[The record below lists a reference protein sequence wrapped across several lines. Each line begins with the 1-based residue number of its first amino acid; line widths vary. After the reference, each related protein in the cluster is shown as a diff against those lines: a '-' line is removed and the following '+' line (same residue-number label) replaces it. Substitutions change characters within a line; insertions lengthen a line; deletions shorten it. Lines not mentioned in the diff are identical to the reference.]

1 MKNQK
6 NLKITFKALGLIMA
20 FGCLTSQAVAQEILT
35 PFKSS
40 SEKAPVRRGV
50 AEARFLPF
58 FDDFSHS
65 NVYPDSTKWT
75 DNNVL
80 VNDGFPLCPP
90 NRNGATFDV
99 LDADGH
105 VYNYAISNAFVA
117 EYLTSVR
124 IRLDSIMEPEPRALT
139 PADSV
144 YLSFYY
150 QPQGNG
156 NSPETQDSL
165 VLQFGTTTE
174 HQEFLFLDYQNYS
187 IADIFAEM
195 QVDTLFPGDTVWASV
210 GCQPGLFTIITDT
223 LTPLTQGTIAVPCDS
238 VFTTVAD
245 TTWYHIW
252 SVPGQRLDSFMMN
265 HDGQYF
271 EQVMIPIRDA
281 KYFRNDF
288 YFRFYN
294 YASIVNGSLPANRS
308 NEDNWNI
315 DFVYLNINRTIDD
328 TNYPMLTFSGQRPSF
343 FNRYQSIPYRQ
354 YRINPNSSIRENLE
368 IDIANLDGIDHEV
381 NYYYKVKQIG
391 GGQYYM
397 RVLDPV
403 TIHPYREA
411 GYLNCPEFGGESPA
425 CPYVGELFALNMWY
439 DSVSYQISHYV
450 YDSTTYPP
458 LADSM
463 IYRLGMYNYYAYDD
477 GTPELGF
484 GVRPAGGKFA
494 VRFDMTDYDTIQ
506 GVQLLFNHTLNDANN
521 KYFDIV
527 VWKDENGKPSEEVYR
542 LSSQRPQW
550 QEQIYRF
557 SYYKFDKTVA
567 LAGAFYVGIEQ
578 RSDDL
583 INIGLDTSNDN
594 IQYNFVNTN
603 GSWQPSSKH
612 GSLMIRPVVGAS
624 YYIGVE
630 ENGPSTGSEAI
641 TLYPNPVQNTL
652 HLEGNIDGGQ
662 VNIYD
667 LTGRKVYQSEYQTE
681 IPVDQ
686 LNDGMYF
693 LNITTREGQVINQ
706 KFIIRK

>member
-35 PFKSS
+35 PFKGS

-99 LDADGH
+99 LDADGR

-265 HDGQYF
+265 HDGRYF

-315 DFVYLNINRTIDD
+315 DFVYLNINRKMDD
-328 TNYPMLTFSGQRPSF
+328 TDYPMLTFSGQRPSF

-368 IDIANLDGIDHEV
+368 IDIANLDGIDHVV
-381 NYYYKVKQIG
+381 NYYYEVKQIG

-527 VWKDENGKPSEEVYR
+527 VWKDENGKPGEEVYR

-594 IQYNFVNTN
+594 IQYNFINTN

-630 ENGPSTGSEAI
+630 ENSPSTGSEAI

-662 VNIYD
+662 VSIYD
-667 LTGRKVYQSEYQTE
+667 LTGRKVYQCKYQAE

>member
-20 FGCLTSQAVAQEILT
+20 FGCLTSQAIAQEILT
-35 PFKSS
+35 PFKGS
-40 SEKAPVRRGV
+40 SEKAPVRIGV
-50 AEARFLPF
+50 TEARFLPF

-99 LDADGH
+99 LDADGR

-265 HDGQYF
+265 HDDQYF
-271 EQVMIPIRDA
+271 EQVMIPIRDV

-315 DFVYLNINRTIDD
+315 DFVYLNINRTMDD
-328 TNYPMLTFSGQRPSF
+328 TDYPMLTFSGQRPSF

-381 NYYYKVKQIG
+381 NYYYKVQQIG

-527 VWKDENGKPSEEVYR
+527 VWKDENGKPGEEVYR

-557 SYYKFDKTVA
+557 SYYKFDRTVA

-594 IQYNFVNTN
+594 IQYNFINTN

-624 YYIGVE
+624 YFIGVE

-641 TLYPNPVQNTL
+641 MLYPNPVQNTL

-662 VNIYD
+662 VSIYD
-667 LTGRKVYQSEYQTE
+667 LTGRKVYQGEYQTE

-693 LNITTREGQVINQ
+693 LNITTREGQFINQ

>member
-1 MKNQK
+1 MKNQM
-6 NLKITFKALGLIMA
+6 NLKITFKALGFIVA
-20 FGCLTSQAVAQEILT
+20 FGCLTSQAVAQEILM
-35 PFKSS
+35 PFKGS
-40 SEKAPVRRGV
+40 SEKAPGRRGV

-99 LDADGH
+99 LDADGR

-265 HDGQYF
+265 HDGRYF
-271 EQVMIPIRDA
+271 EQVMIPIRDV

-294 YASIVNGSLPANRS
+294 YASIVNGSLPSNRS

-315 DFVYLNINRTIDD
+315 DFVYLNINRTMYD
-328 TNYPMLTFSGQRPSF
+328 TDYPMLTFSGQRPSF

-381 NYYYKVKQIG
+381 NYYYKVQQIG

-397 RVLDPV
+397 RSLDPV

-450 YDSTTYPP
+450 YDSTTNPP

-463 IYRLGMYNYYAYDD
+463 IYHLGMYNYYAYDD

-527 VWKDENGKPSEEVYR
+527 VWKDENGKPGEEIYR
-542 LSSQRPQW
+542 LSGQRPQW

-578 RSDDL
+578 RYDDL

-630 ENGPSTGSEAI
+630 ENGPSTGSGAI

-662 VNIYD
+662 VSIYD
-667 LTGRKVYQSEYQTE
+667 LTGRKVYQCEFKTE